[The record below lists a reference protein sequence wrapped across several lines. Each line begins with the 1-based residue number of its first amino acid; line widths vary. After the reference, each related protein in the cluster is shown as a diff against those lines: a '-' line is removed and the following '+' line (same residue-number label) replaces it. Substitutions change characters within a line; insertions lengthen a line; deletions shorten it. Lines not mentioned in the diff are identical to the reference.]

1 MTEITAVTE
10 LLQYASYDQ
19 IVLTVCFL
27 AVALSGAIM
36 HFSAHLTG
44 HSRRE
49 QTLSPT
55 RTTRIRL
62 ARAAAQSDERRDK
75 AA

>member
-1 MTEITAVTE
+1 MTE

-19 IVLTVCFL
+19 IVLTVCFM

-36 HFSAHLTG
+36 HFSVHLTG
-44 HSRRE
+44 EARRE
-49 QTLSPT
+49 PT
-55 RTTRIRL
+55 VSSNATARIRL
-62 ARAAAQSDERRDK
+62 SRAAAQTNQRREK